1 MISLEGQVAIIT
13 GGAQGIGEGVCKVF
27 CEAGATVALWDVRDS
42 GAETAEKI
50 KANGGNVFFQKV
62 DVTNRE
68 AVDKAVSEIIS
79 EHKKIDILINNAGIL
94 RDKSFMKMSQAEWDA
109 VINVNLSS
117 LFTTTQAVLPYMR
130 EARYGRIISA
140 SSINGFAG
148 AFGQTN
154 YSATKAGVAGFTR
167 ALCRE
172 VGRYGITANAVAP
185 GFIETEMTASMPEE
199 LVKAGIAMIPVAR
212 IGTPEDMG
220 YAYLFLASKQA
231 GFINGVTLHSNGGA
245 MPM

>member
-1 MISLEGQVAIIT
+1 MTQE
-13 GGAQGIGEGVCKVF
+13 
-27 CEAGATVALWDVRDS
+27 
-42 GAETAEKI
+42 
-50 KANGGNVFFQKV
+50 
-62 DVTNRE
+62 
-68 AVDKAVSEIIS
+68 
-79 EHKKIDILINNAGIL
+79 
-94 RDKSFMKMSQAEWDA
+94 EWDT

-148 AFGQTN
+148 AFGQAN
-154 YSATKAGVAGFTR
+154 YCATKAGVAGFTR

-185 GFIETEMTASMPEE
+185 GFVESEMTASMPDEV
-199 LVKAGIAMIPVAR
+199 VKAGIAMIPVAR

-220 YAYLFLASKQA
+220 YAYLYLASKQA
-231 GFINGVTLHSNGGA
+231 GFINGITLHANGGA